1 MEMAPPAEAHRI
13 FFSHR
18 HRDEPVTKEII
29 SILHRHTENVR
40 CFISEHIERG
50 AKWRSAIA
58 EQLKLSGFLVLV
70 FTDPEE
76 DWGWCLYE
84 TGFFDALSQLP
95 GETRRIYSCTTL
107 QRRRRPLLLIC
118 RPFLPLV
125 RTCASGLKS
134 CLTRQGNQKRSFA
147 RYTKCI
153 RRNLRPLSGAPET
166 SLFGKID

>member
-1 MEMAPPAEAHRI
+1 MAPPAEAHRI

-84 TGFFDALSQLP
+84 TGFFDALSQASWRDP
-95 GETRRIYSCTTL
+95 SY
-107 QRRRRPLLLIC
+107 LLLAP
-118 RPFLPLV
+118 PFNDAADPY
-125 RTCASGLKS
+125 C
-134 CLTRQGNQKRSFA
+134 
-147 RYTKCI
+147 
-153 RRNLRPLSGAPET
+153 
-166 SLFGKID
+166 